1 MMGLA
6 VIGVAIWIALLC
18 INDRL
23 KEIRDVLN
31 VGRAALSDA
40 QGDR

>member
-6 VIGVAIWIALLC
+6 VIGVAIWIALLS

-31 VGRAALSDA
+31 VRRAALSEA
-40 QGDR
+40 ERER